1 MLDIS
6 HDGIISMSRGD
17 TIKMTLF
24 INAGTEIHPTRYE
37 LSEKD
42 RIYVGICEPNQ
53 PFENAIVR
61 QTYTSDDWELNED
74 GDLIVKISPEETE
87 YLVDGLYYY
96 TVKLVTKHEDDSEEI
111 QTLIQKTK
119 FMVED

>member
-24 INAGTEIHPTRYE
+24 INDGTEIHPTRYE

-53 PFENAIVR
+53 LFENAIVR
-61 QTYTSDDWELNED
+61 QTYTSDDWELSED

-87 YLVDGLYYY
+87 HLVDGLYYY
-96 TVKLVTKHEDDSEEI
+96 TIKMVTTEDDGE
-111 QTLIQKTK
+111 QTVQTVVPKTK
-119 FMVED
+119 LYIED

>member
-61 QTYTSDDWELNED
+61 QTYTSDDWELND
-74 GDLIVKISPEETE
+74 KGDLVVTISPEETE
-87 YLVDGLYYY
+87 YLTEGQYYY
-96 TVKLVTKHEDDSEEI
+96 IVKMVSTNDKGKEIVQTIIPKKKLFIED
-111 QTLIQKTK
+111 
-119 FMVED
+119 